1 MRPELGFCS
10 IFFFF
15 FSRSWS
21 KLCQNR
27 LNSTTTVNAA
37 QNSQSAMD
45 VCNKIQ
51 KKRRKNTPQSTII
64 NLTMAKITLRV
75 IYREVW
81 SITLLI
87 ETTGTLSFV
96 IQMKWVSGGERKKCN
111 VTIIIVHYSI
121 FFFHQKSNNLLK
133 MEVKLLHGIQVKSF
147 WRVKIHVW
155 I

>member
-1 MRPELGFCS
+1 
-10 IFFFF
+10 
-15 FSRSWS
+15 
-21 KLCQNR
+21 
-27 LNSTTTVNAA
+27 
-37 QNSQSAMD
+37 
-45 VCNKIQ
+45 
-51 KKRRKNTPQSTII
+51 
-64 NLTMAKITLRV
+64 MAKITLRV

-147 WRVKIHVW
+147 
-155 I
+155 